1 MQKTYIRASSTGNYI
16 LDDSLSDIIQHD
28 SNNLPDSNVQFI
40 MNQGTI
46 FETEFIKIIKNKH
59 TVVNIT
65 SIDIDQEKKYTET
78 LKLLEE
84 GHDIIY
90 QGYLFNEDKTLGGS
104 PDLIVKSTY
113 INTLMEM
120 NFMENNKLPI
130 HYNNKPYL

>member
-1 MQKTYIRASSTGNYI
+1 MQKTYISASSTGNYI

-65 SIDIDQEKKYTET
+65 SIDIDIDQEKK
-78 LKLLEE
+78 
-84 GHDIIY
+84 IY
-90 QGYLFNEDKTLGGS
+90 RNIKTIRRG
-104 PDLIVKSTY
+104 T
-113 INTLMEM
+113 
-120 NFMENNKLPI
+120 
-130 HYNNKPYL
+130 